1 MIVLK
6 GRLID
11 GNGNAPIENGLVAV
25 EGNIITYAG
34 RSNEFKVPPTAQII
48 EVPDGTIMPGF
59 IEGHCHLGLGDNY
72 FRWFNEHVFNKVIR
86 AERDM
91 EDLLNGGFTSL
102 RECGG
107 MSNYLKSAWNDGLI
121 HGPRIF
127 PQEKAFLRLMAM
139 QMQFEIFLLKWV
151 KI

>member
-48 EVPDGTIMPGF
+48 EVPDGTIM
-59 IEGHCHLGLGDNY
+59 L
-72 FRWFNEHVFNKVIR
+72 
-86 AERDM
+86 RDIAIWA
-91 EDLLNGGFTSL
+91 LATTTL
-102 RECGG
+102 
-107 MSNYLKSAWNDGLI
+107 DGLMSMYST
-121 HGPRIF
+121 
-127 PQEKAFLRLMAM
+127 K
-139 QMQFEIFLLKWV
+139 
-151 KI
+151 

>member
-34 RSNEFKVPPTAQII
+34 RSNEFKVPPIAQII

-72 FRWFNEHVFNKVIR
+72 FRWFNEHVFNKVFARSAIWK
-86 AERDM
+86 
-91 EDLLNGGFTSL
+91 
-102 RECGG
+102 
-107 MSNYLKSAWNDGLI
+107 NY
-121 HGPRIF
+121 
-127 PQEKAFLRLMAM
+127 
-139 QMQFEIFLLKWV
+139 
-151 KI
+151 